1 MTLAGLA
8 APPLDEHP
16 DLVIPPQVARD
27 AAAIV
32 DATIRDP
39 AVPPGG
45 AAAVPP
51 GGTAGPSGATTVD
64 AGLTEP
70 QRAMLDFERRWWRQ
84 PGSKEQAIRDAFGMT
99 PTRYYQALNGLLD
112 LPAAMQYDA
121 ALVHRL
127 QRVRAQATRGRRR
140 LD

>member
-1 MTLAGLA
+1 MTLAGPA

-27 AAAIV
+27 ATAIV
-32 DATIRDP
+32 DAAIRDP
-39 AVPPGG
+39 AVLPGAT
-45 AAAVPP
+45 AAPHR
-51 GGTAGPSGATTVD
+51 ATTVD